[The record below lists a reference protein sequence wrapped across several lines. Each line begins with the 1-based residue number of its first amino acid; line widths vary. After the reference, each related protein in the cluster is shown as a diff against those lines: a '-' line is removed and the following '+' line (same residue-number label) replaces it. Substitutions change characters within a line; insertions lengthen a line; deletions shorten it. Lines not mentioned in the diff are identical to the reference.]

1 MIGRTVLL
9 TGRIR
14 RFLRKHSP
22 ARCYWQWKI
31 SQTGKQ
37 VRNTMSGK
45 LVYYFQDPT
54 VLITNISR
62 NYNTLHQTV
71 RYLHYS

>member
-37 VRNTMSGK
+37 VRNTMSDK

-54 VLITNISR
+54 HTSVISEIAEI
-62 NYNTLHQTV
+62 
-71 RYLHYS
+71 